1 MNPVTFIAALVLLA
15 LPHLGRTAEIRTQ
28 TGSGYTDFVLE
39 GVIEPGD
46 TARFIELVRET
57 PDALANLWLFS
68 PGGDYEESMKLG
80 RALRG
85 LEFSTM
91 VPSRVDGAPSCAVS
105 LSGREPI
112 DPANC
117 TCASACFFA
126 HIGSLHRGGTYL
138 AVHRPYFAK
147 GKFGQLSEQEAT
159 AKFNAL
165 QASARTYMA
174 AMGVPVHV
182 AEDIL
187 GTPSDRVMLLD
198 DRTVKTYFW
207 KYLPARHEWLQNRC
221 SDFTPDERVRY
232 DRYGTMI
239 LANGGRR
246 RFAEFMTPSELED
259 HTRLLERD
267 RATSECIIDV
277 TGKSRREAQ
286 RKYFR
291 ANPAR

>member
-1 MNPVTFIAALVLLA
+1 MNLLAIVATLALIA
-15 LPHLGRTAEIRTQ
+15 LPHLGQAAEIRTQ

-46 TARFIELVRET
+46 TERLVELVRET
-57 PDALANLWLFS
+57 PEALSNLWLFS
-68 PGGDYEESMKLG
+68 PGGDYEESMRLG
-80 RALRG
+80 RTLRA

-91 VPSRVDGAPSCAVS
+91 VPSRVDEAPSCTVS
-105 LSGREPI
+105 LSGRQPI

-165 QASARTYMA
+165 QSSARTYMA
-174 AMGVPVHV
+174 DMGVPAHV

-221 SDFTPDERVRY
+221 SDLSPEERARY
-232 DRYGTMI
+232 DRYGAMV

-246 RFAEFMTPSELED
+246 RFAEFMTPAEVED
-259 HTRLLERD
+259 HARLFQREGAAL
-267 RATSECIIDV
+267 TCVVDV
-277 TGKSRREAQ
+277 TAKSRREAQ
-286 RKYFR
+286 RKYFQS
-291 ANPAR
+291 NPPQ